1 MIAWIHQEYDGDIV
15 FVVGSHIRT
24 GHRACLGR
32 AFRDIGPVQ
41 TESFHLRSLS
51 SGDLPETYEV
61 PSVLLVDRE
70 PALEGYP

>member
-32 AFRDIGPVQ
+32 AFRDIGSVQ
-41 TESFHLRSLS
+41 TASFPLRSIS
-51 SGDLPETYEV
+51 SYDLPETYEV
-61 PSVLLVDRE
+61 PPALLMDRE
-70 PALEGYP
+70 SGT